1 MNNPVEILYSIKD
14 LFDSVLARKV
24 IIEIDNNNLNKYGNN
39 SEEVYKFFD
48 KYGFNATIGHK
59 QGHYD
64 EVFSE

>member
-1 MNNPVEILYSIKD
+1 MNNPVEILYVIKD
-14 LFDSVLARKV
+14 LFDSVLVRKV

-39 SEEVYKFFD
+39 SEVYKFFD
-48 KYGFNATIGHK
+48 KYNFNVTIGHK